1 MTSTRPSVE
10 NGGERKRAA
19 LAFVVMMGLVSL
31 FADACYEGMRSA
43 VGPYLAHLGASAT
56 AVGIVAGSGELVGY
70 GLRYLTGRIA
80 DRTRAYWALTIIGYS
95 TNLVAVPLL
104 AVAGSWQAV
113 AALIVL
119 ERLGKAIRNPA
130 RSTIL
135 SFAAAELGH
144 GKSFAL
150 HEAMDQLGAVI
161 GPLSVG
167 AVLWWRGDGLEGYQ
181 WAFVLLG
188 IPALLS
194 ILTLL
199 TARARVPDPRSLAPA
214 SEADA
219 RATLGRPFTL
229 YLVGVALVGFG
240 LADWALLAF
249 HLQSRDVLA
258 GALLPVVYAAAM
270 AADGGAALL
279 VGGAFDRARARG
291 GTGLVV
297 LAAALVLSA
306 ASLPLVLLG
315 GVPAALAGIA
325 LWAVGLGATESIG
338 KATVAILSPPSR
350 RATAYGAYYLVFGA
364 AWWLGSILI
373 GVLSDHSR
381 VAASAFG
388 VVSLLLAAAVM
399 VAADRA
405 ARSTTTVASR

>member
-1 MTSTRPSVE
+1 MMD
-10 NGGERKRAA
+10 GGTPAAGGGDRKRAA
-19 LAFVVMMGLVSL
+19 LAFVVLMGFVSL

-70 GLRYLTGRIA
+70 GLRYVTGRLA
-80 DRTRAYWALTIIGYS
+80 DRTRAYWTLTIIGYS

-104 AVAGSWQAV
+104 AIAGSWEAV

-130 RSTIL
+130 RSTII
-135 SFAAAELGH
+135 SFVAHELGH
-144 GKSFAL
+144 GKTFAL

-161 GPLSVG
+161 GPLSVA

-181 WAFVLLG
+181 WAFVLLA

-194 ILTLL
+194 VLTVL
-199 TARARVPDPRSLAPA
+199 TARAQVPDPRSLA
-214 SEADA
+214 ADDDDDD
-219 RATLGRPFTL
+219 RAPTVSRPL
-229 YLVGVALVGFG
+229 AIYLAGVALVGFG

-249 HLQSRDVLA
+249 HLEQRDVLA

-291 GTGLVV
+291 GTGLTV
-297 LAAALVLSA
+297 LAAALVVAA

-315 GVPAALAGIA
+315 DTVAAVAGIA

-338 KATVAILSPPSR
+338 KATVATLSPRSR
-350 RATAYGAYYLVFGA
+350 RGAAYGLYYLVFGV
-364 AWWLGSILI
+364 AWWLGSILV
-373 GVLSDHSR
+373 GVLSDRSR
-381 VAASAFG
+381 VAASVFG
-388 VVSLLLAAAVM
+388 VASLLLAALVM
-399 VAADRA
+399 LAADRA
-405 ARSTTTVASR
+405 ATKPRA